1 MRTFRAVVAG
11 AVSVV
16 ALSALLTGCSS
27 PSASG
32 SGSDSRLQVV
42 TSTDVYGDIAGRIGG
57 SAVDVTSIITSAA
70 QDPHE
75 FQASARNQL
84 EVSKADV
91 VIENG
96 GGYDDYMGQMLKTA
110 ARPDVKV
117 INVVGLSGKKPDA
130 DGDLNEHVWYD
141 MPTMLKLSARLVST
155 LSRLDPGHARTFAA
169 NGASFDRGIAGI
181 QGREAVLKAKYAG
194 EGVSITE
201 PVPLY
206 MLDAIGLDNKT
217 PEEFSKAIE
226 DGTDVAPAIFEQ
238 TLKLYSKHRV
248 RALVYNEQTS
258 GPETTAVVSAAKSA
272 KIPVVGVTETLP
284 DGLSYI
290 GWMTRNVDEIG
301 KALAK

>member
-130 DGDLNEHVWYD
+130 DDDLNEHVWYD

-169 NGASFDRGIAGI
+169 NGASFDRAIAGI

-238 TLKLYSKHRV
+238 TLKLYSEHRV